1 MKFKTKPFA
10 HQVKAFDLSKKRR
23 GFALLMEQGTGKTKV
38 IIDTAAYLYENK
50 AIDTVIVIC
59 PNGVHR
65 NWVNTEIPIHMSCE
79 YRATFYSSQ
88 MKKKQIDK
96 FNEVLEYDGLKIF
109 AFNVEAFTSVTAQK
123 YMMTALKKSKV
134 LMVID
139 ESSRIKT
146 PSSKRTKMITKFGKH
161 PNVIAKRILT
171 GTPVT
176 KGAED
181 VFAQFK
187 FLNPDILEV
196 TSLYKFKDKY
206 CVMGGFKNKQIVGYQ
221 NMDELTER
229 LGKYSFRVLKSECL
243 DLPEKIYQRH
253 YVEMSAAQ
261 GKLYKDLKKSFIAE
275 LEGNMIE
282 VPEAITRLLRLQQI
296 LCGWFPVE
304 GSSIPIDK
312 VNPRIEALREVLGN
326 INGKTIIWARFRAD
340 LEAIEGLLGSEA
352 VSYHGGV
359 SNDDREIAVNRFQND
374 PDVKYFLSNPQAGGI
389 GITLNKA
396 EYAIYYSNSFNLEER
411 MQSEDRA
418 HRIGTEKNVTY
429 IDIECRKSID
439 SHIIKALR
447 TKKSIADIVTKDPMS
462 IFMEEE

>member
-10 HQVKAFDLSKKRR
+10 HQMKAFDLSKKRK

-65 NWVNTEIPIHMSCE
+65 NWVNNEIPIHMSCE

-123 YMMTALKKSKV
+123 YMMTALKNNKV

-221 NMDELTER
+221 
-229 LGKYSFRVLKSECL
+229 
-243 DLPEKIYQRH
+243 
-253 YVEMSAAQ
+253 
-261 GKLYKDLKKSFIAE
+261 
-275 LEGNMIE
+275 
-282 VPEAITRLLRLQQI
+282 
-296 LCGWFPVE
+296 
-304 GSSIPIDK
+304 
-312 VNPRIEALREVLGN
+312 
-326 INGKTIIWARFRAD
+326 IWM
-340 LEAIEGLLGSEA
+340 
-352 VSYHGGV
+352 
-359 SNDDREIAVNRFQND
+359 N
-374 PDVKYFLSNPQAGGI
+374 
-389 GITLNKA
+389 
-396 EYAIYYSNSFNLEER
+396 
-411 MQSEDRA
+411 
-418 HRIGTEKNVTY
+418 
-429 IDIECRKSID
+429 
-439 SHIIKALR
+439 
-447 TKKSIADIVTKDPMS
+447 
-462 IFMEEE
+462 